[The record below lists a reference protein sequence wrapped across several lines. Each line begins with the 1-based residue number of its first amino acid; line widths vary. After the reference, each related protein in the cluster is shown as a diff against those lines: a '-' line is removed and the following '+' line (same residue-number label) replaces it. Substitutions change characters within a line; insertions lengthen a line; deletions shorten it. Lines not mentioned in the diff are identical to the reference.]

1 MISLKDNTKFLAL
14 FASALSGTV
23 YLIASS
29 ARSRLGFPLD
39 DAWIHQT
46 YERNLAREGTWSF
59 LAGQPSGGSTSPLWT
74 LALALGDFLG
84 VGPKIWSY
92 ALGIL
97 LLSLIG
103 FVGTLW
109 FRRRNPKLKQWFWM
123 VPLLLGIE
131 WHLAWASVSGMETLA
146 ITFIVL
152 VVFWQLEVGV
162 STFLIG
168 LVVGMGVWVRP
179 GAVTLLL
186 PVALMVLKRSSGIW
200 APWLKDMLR
209 VAMGSSLII
218 LPYLV
223 FNQVITGSIWPN
235 TFYAKQAEYAI
246 LQQAPLYIRWL
257 QQFSQPMIGLGIV
270 LLPGV
275 LLLVW
280 RRIREGALLDLT
292 PLIWISAYL
301 ALYAYRLPVTYQH
314 GRYAIPT
321 IPILLLFGLEGLLYW
336 IDPNSR
342 RTLIR
347 LFSRAWI
354 VLLIPSTLAFWILGA
369 NAYAV
374 DVSIIESEMVELSRW
389 IEKNTDPGALIAAHD
404 IGALGY
410 FGGRE
415 ILDLAGLISPEVIP
429 FIRDEKRLRE
439 YLDFREADYL
449 MTFPNWY
456 EMLNADLVP
465 IYQSTAP
472 FSPAAGGE
480 NMAIYRWP

>member
-1 MISLKDNTKFLAL
+1 VSTNIIAL
-14 FASALSGTV
+14 FVSALSGIV

-29 ARSRLGFPLD
+29 STSRLGFPLD

-46 YERNLAREGTWSF
+46 YARNLASGGTWSF
-59 LAGQPSGGSTSPLWT
+59 LAGQTSGGSTSPLWT

-84 VGPKIWSY
+84 LEPKFWSY
-92 ALGIL
+92 ALGIML
-97 LLSLIG
+97 LGLIG
-103 FVGTLW
+103 IVSSLW
-109 FRRRNPKLKQWFWM
+109 FSQRNPNLKQWTWA
-123 VPLLLGIE
+123 VPVFLGLE

-146 ITFIVL
+146 VTLIVL
-152 VVFWQLEVGV
+152 IVFWQLEVGA
-162 STFLIG
+162 SA
-168 LVVGMGVWVRP
+168 LVVGFVVGLGIWVRP
-179 GAVTLLL
+179 GAITLLL
-186 PVALMVLKRSSGIW
+186 PVALLEFKRSSGSW
-200 APWLKDMLR
+200 DRWLKEMLR
-209 VAMGSSLII
+209 VAVGSLLII
-218 LPYLV
+218 LPYLA

-246 LQQAPLYIRWL
+246 LQQAPIFSRLL
-257 QQFSQPMIGLGIV
+257 QQFSQPMVGLGIV

-275 LLLVW
+275 FLLVW
-280 RRIREGALLDLT
+280 RRIREGTFLDLT

-301 ALYAYRLPVTYQH
+301 TLYAYRLPVTYQH

-321 IPILLLFGLEGLLYW
+321 IPILLLFGLEGMLNWIELKSDRVFKRVLSRTWMLL
-336 IDPNSR
+336 
-342 RTLIR
+342 
-347 LFSRAWI
+347 
-354 VLLIPSTLAFWILGA
+354 LLPSALAFWFLGA

-374 DVSIIESEMVELSRW
+374 DVSIIESEMVEPSRW
-389 IEKNTDPGALIAAHD
+389 IEQNTEPDALIAAHD

-429 FIRDEKRLRE
+429 FIRDEIRLRE

-456 EMLNADLVP
+456 EALNADLVP
-465 IYQSTAP
+465 IYQTEAP

>member
-1 MISLKDNTKFLAL
+1 MSIRYNTKIVAIF
-14 FASALSGTV
+14 FSVLSGVV

-29 ARSRLGFPLD
+29 STLRLGFPLD

-46 YERNLAREGTWSF
+46 YARNLASEGTWAF
-59 LAGQPSGGSTSPLWT
+59 LADQPSGGSTSPLWT
-74 LALALGDFLG
+74 LALALGNFLG
-84 VGPKIWSY
+84 LEPKFWSY
-92 ALGIL
+92 ALGIM

-103 FVGTLW
+103 IVSTLW
-109 FRRRNPKLKQWFWM
+109 FRHRNPNLKHLIWA

-146 ITFIVL
+146 VTLIIL
-152 VVFWQLEVGV
+152 VVIWQLEVGV
-162 STFLIG
+162 STFLVG
-168 LVVGMGVWVRP
+168 LVVGIGVWVRP
-179 GAVTLLL
+179 GAITLML
-186 PVALMVLKRSSGIW
+186 PVALLVFKRSSGSW
-200 APWLKDMLR
+200 DPWLKDMLR
-209 VAMGSSLII
+209 VTLGSSLII
-218 LPYLV
+218 LPYLG

-246 LQQAPLYIRWL
+246 LQQAPIINRLL
-257 QQFSQPMIGLGIV
+257 QQFSQPMVGLGLV

-275 LLLVW
+275 FLRVW
-280 RRIREGALLDLT
+280 QRIREGALLDLA

-301 ALYAYRLPVTYQH
+301 TLYAYRLPVTYQH

-321 IPILLLFGLEGLLYW
+321 IPIFLLFGLEGMLNW
-336 IDPNSR
+336 IELKSD
-342 RTLIR
+342 RTLKR
-347 LFSRAWI
+347 FSSRAW
-354 VLLIPSTLAFWILGA
+354 VLLILPSALAFWFLGA

-374 DVSIIESEMVELSRW
+374 DVSIIETEMVETSLW
-389 IEKNTDPGALIAAHD
+389 IEQNTEVDTLIAAHD

-429 FIRDEKRLRE
+429 FIRDENRLRE

-456 EMLNADLVP
+456 EALNADLVP
-465 IYQSTAP
+465 IYQSQAP